1 MYRLSKTSLLGWITV
16 WHSPCEITFVNEA
29 ILKDRQ
35 RREIGHPSPSFE
47 ILLTQNIDADSD
59 NLWRF
64 HHFYGDCLL
73 LPVNSASPPA
83 YPAPPSA
90 VPVNRKWTSSPFQ
103 GQLLSHWNWP
113 QLSRRP
119 DVCMYMV
126 SGIDGTNRRNNWDE
140 ERLWSIE
147 RGKMK
152 FSRNLKTCSIK
163 KVENDRFVRFK
174 FSSLYN
180 SIRMRMFNG
189 ECLIQSEN

>member
-1 MYRLSKTSLLGWITV
+1 MKSLSWTRRFLKIAKGERSAILRLPSKFSSRKISTPIPITYDGSTTSTVIAFCYRWIAPLLPPTPPLLRLSRWTENGPPLL
-16 WHSPCEITFVNEA
+16 S
-29 ILKDRQ
+29 Q
-35 RREIGHPSPSFE
+35 R
-47 ILLTQNIDADSD
+47 
-59 NLWRF
+59 
-64 HHFYGDCLL
+64 
-73 LPVNSASPPA
+73 
-83 YPAPPSA
+83 
-90 VPVNRKWTSSPFQ
+90 
-103 GQLLSHWNWP
+103 QLLSHWNWP